1 MKFVY
6 ELKSNVFFYDVFY
19 GIFITFY
26 CPVLYFIGNV
36 YGTSLSFFLA
46 SVTAFLIYTIVL
58 KKEKIMSHL
67 LKSNLKLKKTF
78 TIFFFL

>member
-1 MKFVY
+1 MTYAMYIRQKSMKFVY

-58 KKEKIMSHL
+58 KKREDNVPSIKI
-67 LKSNLKLKKTF
+67 
-78 TIFFFL
+78 